1 MAERLKVIFI
11 SFMLIGIGI
20 AAILSGEIPAHS
32 GKGVT
37 PLVTSFPYA
46 EPYVPFIGGVLIA
59 AGIYM
64 IIRAVYPGR
73 KK

>member
-11 SFMLIGIGI
+11 SFMLIGLGI
-20 AAILSGEIPAHS
+20 ATILSGEIPAHS